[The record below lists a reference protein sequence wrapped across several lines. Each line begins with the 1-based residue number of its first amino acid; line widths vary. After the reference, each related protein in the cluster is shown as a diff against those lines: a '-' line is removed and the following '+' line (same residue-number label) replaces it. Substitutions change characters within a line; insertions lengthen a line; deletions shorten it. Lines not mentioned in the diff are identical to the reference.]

1 MILVYESFFL
11 EDGYFQTELNRCYCE
26 TCHKV
31 RGDEPYFKRG
41 EPPKDCALP
50 FGWCKFALKYVLISF
65 EVKIS
70 ENKINM
76 MYFV

>member
-1 MILVYESFFL
+1 MILIHKSFFF

-50 FGWCKFALKYVLISF
+50 FGWCKFALK
-65 EVKIS
+65 
-70 ENKINM
+70 
-76 MYFV
+76 